1 MSLTIQKHVVLVV
14 VVMSFCM
21 ARSTATTTLRPSC
34 CTSNTTTTTL
44 GVKVWQSLSSSAWGT
59 ELKTTVPSKD
69 QHRHSNE
76 TGRQWQHVLT
86 SLPRCGADRNS
97 GSLAPHTT
105 ALVHRYKREKYDNN
119 NAPIIPTSRALSPS
133 SGASFQQCPGAT
145 NLKHKVFVAVG
156 SNLGNRFKN
165 IASAMSLLCD
175 PDFDSDA
182 YNKAEGHRTDER
194 NLRECAIAPPAH
206 LVRTSFLHETTP
218 MYISDQPAF
227 LNGVVEIETDLEPY
241 LLLRRLKNIEAHL
254 GRNFST
260 VRNGPRTVDLDI
272 LFYFEKITTTS
283 CDTSNAG
290 AKKLI
295 FSPIILDDSPDLI
308 IPHPRIA
315 EREFVLVPLCEV
327 AGHDLRHPGL
337 DATVGGLL
345 TKLLNRDCICSC
357 DGDNTDASR
366 TGTSSPP
373 AQTRIIPLPRG
384 RRILF
389 NETIIMGILNL
400 TPDSFSDGGSYKESV
415 ELAVNRALEMLT
427 EGAHIVDI
435 GGESTRPGAKEI
447 PVDEQI
453 QRTIPV
459 VRRLRQLSPEIVL
472 SIDTRH
478 AAVARAA
485 VDAGVDIVNDV
496 SGGLFDPDMLPTVAE
511 LGVPIVLMHMRG
523 SPESMQGMTGYANV
537 ITEVA
542 AALVD
547 RSRDAEMAGI
557 PRWMQ
562 VLDPGI
568 GFSKDLQGNLLL
580 LKHFSTLRALIGDMP
595 ILLGTSRKGFIGQI
609 TGETSARDRD
619 FGTVASCVAALCLEN
634 SCFVGCNILRVHN
647 VKGARQATTVMD
659 AIQKAK

>member
-1 MSLTIQKHVVLVV
+1 
-14 VVMSFCM
+14 M

-34 CTSNTTTTTL
+34 CTSTRL
-44 GVKVWQSLSSSAWGT
+44 GVKVLQSQSNSAWST
-59 ELKTTVPSKD
+59 ESKTTVPSKE
-69 QHRHSNE
+69 QGRHCNE
-76 TGRQWQHVLT
+76 IGRQWLQVLT
-86 SLPRCGADRNS
+86 SLPRCGSDRNS
-97 GSLAPHTT
+97 GSVAPHTT

-119 NAPIIPTSRALSPS
+119 NATIIPTSRAQFTS
-133 SGASFQQCPGAT
+133 SGASFQQGLGVT
-145 NLKHKVFVAVG
+145 NMKHKVFVAVG

-175 PDFDSDA
+175 PDFNTDTST
-182 YNKAEGHRTDER
+182 KAESHHTAER
-194 NLRECAIAPPAH
+194 NVRECATAPPAR

-218 MYISDQPAF
+218 MYLSDQPAF

-241 LLLRRLKNIEAHL
+241 LLLSRLKNIEAHL

-272 LFYFEKITTTS
+272 LFYFEKISTTAH
-283 CDTSNAG
+283 DTADA
-290 AKKLI
+290 AKKGLI
-295 FSPIILDDSPDLI
+295 FSPILLDDSPDLI

-327 AGHDLRHPGL
+327 AGRDFRHPGL
-337 DATVGGLL
+337 DATAGGLL
-345 TKLLNRDCICSC
+345 TKLLNRNGIGTG
-357 DGDNTDASR
+357 DGVSTDASR
-366 TGTSSPP
+366 TGTSNPP
-373 AQTRIIPLPRG
+373 AQTRIFPLPRG
-384 RRILF
+384 RRIVF
-389 NETIIMGILNL
+389 NETVIMGILNL
-400 TPDSFSDGGSYKESV
+400 TPDSFSDGGSYNESV

-447 PVDEQI
+447 PVDQQI

-485 VDAGVDIVNDV
+485 VNAGVDIVNDV
-496 SGGLFDPDMLPTVAE
+496 SGGLFDPDMLSTVAE
-511 LGVPIVLMHMRG
+511 LGVPIILMHMRG
-523 SPESMQGMTGYANV
+523 SPQSMQGMTGYENV

-568 GFSKDLQGNLLL
+568 GFAKDLRGNLLL
-580 LKHFSTLRALIGDMP
+580 LKHFSTLRSLIGDMP

-609 TGETSARDRD
+609 TGESSARDRD

-634 SCFVGCNILRVHN
+634 NFLVGCNILRVHN
-647 VKGARQATTVMD
+647 VKGARQATKVMD